1 MYPAGVF
8 GWKVAARL
16 GLPIVVKYQIGFDKE
31 ANVHIG
37 RSVNLK
43 GVHAEGETLEELF
56 NNIKCATE
64 DILEIEMHGKEV
76 AVTKEYQELNNC
88 AFA

>member
-1 MYPAGVF
+1 MYPAGVI

-37 RSVNLK
+37 HSVNLK
-43 GVHAEGETLEELF
+43 GIFVEGETLDELF
-56 NNIKCATE
+56 NNIRLATE
-64 DILEIEMHGKEV
+64 DILEIEMKGKEV
-76 AVTKEYQELNNC
+76 AVTKEYKEMNNC